1 MKNIVVFASGQG
13 SNAQNLITHFQTHPA
28 ARVRWIVSDRAE
40 AGVLDIAA
48 REGIETRLLDPGFF
62 KEPDAFVQQLKDL
75 PADLIVLAGFLRKI
89 PRTMVEAFPQ
99 RIINLH
105 PSLLPKYGGKGMY
118 GQRVHEAVLAAGEPT
133 SGITIH
139 YVNERY
145 DDGAPILQRSCQVDK
160 GETPE
165 SLARKIHALEH
176 LWLPRVV
183 EALIRNVPVSTLTD
197 A

>member
-145 DDGAPILQRSCQVDK
+145 DDGAPILQRSCQVDQ